1 MGGGH
6 GKRVN
11 NDGMPGT
18 TSGACLRSEFGSR
31 RATNPWRAIPT
42 IGTSRNRSLA
52 IGTYSPVSDWGRCA
66 VEAAHMSGIWQTFLT
81 VIVPSSE
88 IKFHKVF
95 GSLDLFKQFFC
106 SGDWC
111 PIADGMFIYLL
122 VVLASMVLGSILL
135 INKEE

>member
-18 TSGACLRSEFGSR
+18 TSGVCLQSEFGSR

-66 VEAAHMSGIWQTFLT
+66 AEAAHMSGIWQTFLT
-81 VIVPSSE
+81 GWDRCPNSYIWIRLVYIQDCGNHVKFCTCIIVTNHGNTNPY
-88 IKFHKVF
+88 IVVHYKV
-95 GSLDLFKQFFC
+95 SPTQTEC
-106 SGDWC
+106 
-111 PIADGMFIYLL
+111 Y
-122 VVLASMVLGSILL
+122 
-135 INKEE
+135 